1 MRRNDYLLCL
11 VIITAALCGF
21 WYSGSTAADSN
32 AVVRITR
39 HHELILQQTL
49 RDFPDQYLL
58 PTEHGSLTIT
68 KANSSLRVS
77 EAPCPDKLC
86 EKQGPITG
94 SGSIVCIPEGV
105 IIEIITSKKETLLMR
120 SSTDTTTKTMLVLAL
135 LAALAVLLRLGENLL
150 PLPVQLGVI
159 RPGLANTIT
168 ILCLY
173 LFGLRLTGLF
183 LTARVLLVGL
193 LSTGLFTPGFLIG
206 LGGTLLSLL
215 LMEAGRR
222 SQLFSPYGIGIL
234 GAAAHNTGQIL
245 TASLIMQSFSL
256 FSLLPLL
263 LLLSLP
269 FGLLTGA
276 VAAKTLP
283 FLKQYLH

>member
-1 MRRNDYLLCL
+1 
-11 VIITAALCGF
+11 
-21 WYSGSTAADSN
+21 
-32 AVVRITR
+32 
-39 HHELILQQTL
+39 
-49 RDFPDQYLL
+49 
-58 PTEHGSLTIT
+58 
-68 KANSSLRVS
+68 
-77 EAPCPDKLC
+77 
-86 EKQGPITG
+86 
-94 SGSIVCIPEGV
+94 
-105 IIEIITSKKETLLMR
+105 MR

-135 LAALAVLLRLGENLL
+135 LAALAVLLRRGETLL
-150 PLPVQLGVI
+150 PLPVQLGAI

-222 SQLFSPYGIGIL
+222 RQLFSPYGIL
-234 GAAAHNTGQIL
+234 GAATHNTGQIL
-245 TASLIMQSFSL
+245 TASLIMQSSAL

>member
-1 MRRNDYLLCL
+1 
-11 VIITAALCGF
+11 
-21 WYSGSTAADSN
+21 
-32 AVVRITR
+32 
-39 HHELILQQTL
+39 
-49 RDFPDQYLL
+49 
-58 PTEHGSLTIT
+58 
-68 KANSSLRVS
+68 
-77 EAPCPDKLC
+77 
-86 EKQGPITG
+86 
-94 SGSIVCIPEGV
+94 
-105 IIEIITSKKETLLMR
+105 MR

-150 PLPVQLGVI
+150 PLPVQLGAI
-159 RPGLANTIT
+159 RPGLVNTIT

-183 LTARVLLVGL
+183 LTVRVLLVGL
-193 LSTGLFTPGFLIG
+193 LST
-206 LGGTLLSLL
+206 GTLLSLL

-245 TASLIMQSFSL
+245 TASLIMQSSAL

>member
-1 MRRNDYLLCL
+1 
-11 VIITAALCGF
+11 
-21 WYSGSTAADSN
+21 
-32 AVVRITR
+32 
-39 HHELILQQTL
+39 
-49 RDFPDQYLL
+49 
-58 PTEHGSLTIT
+58 
-68 KANSSLRVS
+68 
-77 EAPCPDKLC
+77 
-86 EKQGPITG
+86 
-94 SGSIVCIPEGV
+94 
-105 IIEIITSKKETLLMR
+105 MR

-150 PLPVQLGVI
+150 PLPVQLGAI

-168 ILCLY
+168 ILC

-222 SQLFSPYGIGIL
+222 RQLFSPYGIGIL

-245 TASLIMQSFSL
+245 TASLIMQSSAL

>member
-1 MRRNDYLLCL
+1 
-11 VIITAALCGF
+11 
-21 WYSGSTAADSN
+21 
-32 AVVRITR
+32 
-39 HHELILQQTL
+39 
-49 RDFPDQYLL
+49 
-58 PTEHGSLTIT
+58 
-68 KANSSLRVS
+68 
-77 EAPCPDKLC
+77 
-86 EKQGPITG
+86 
-94 SGSIVCIPEGV
+94 
-105 IIEIITSKKETLLMR
+105 MR

-150 PLPVQLGVI
+150 PLPVQLGAI

-222 SQLFSPYGIGIL
+222 RQLF
-234 GAAAHNTGQIL
+234 
-245 TASLIMQSFSL
+245 F
-256 FSLLPLL
+256 
-263 LLLSLP
+263 
-269 FGLLTGA
+269 
-276 VAAKTLP
+276 TLWYRHP
-283 FLKQYLH
+283 GGCRT

>member
-1 MRRNDYLLCL
+1 
-11 VIITAALCGF
+11 
-21 WYSGSTAADSN
+21 
-32 AVVRITR
+32 
-39 HHELILQQTL
+39 
-49 RDFPDQYLL
+49 
-58 PTEHGSLTIT
+58 
-68 KANSSLRVS
+68 
-77 EAPCPDKLC
+77 
-86 EKQGPITG
+86 
-94 SGSIVCIPEGV
+94 
-105 IIEIITSKKETLLMR
+105 MR

-150 PLPVQLGVI
+150 PLPVQLGAI

-222 SQLFSPYGIGIL
+222 SKLFSPYGIGIL

-245 TASLIMQSFSL
+245 TASLIMQSSAL

-276 VAAKTLP
+276 VAVKTLP

>member
-1 MRRNDYLLCL
+1 MIMRRNDYLLCL

-21 WYSGSTAADSN
+21 WYSGRTAADSN

-105 IIEIITSKKETLLMR
+105 IIEIITSKEGD
-120 SSTDTTTKTMLVLAL
+120 SPDAL
-135 LAALAVLLRLGENLL
+135 L
-150 PLPVQLGVI
+150 
-159 RPGLANTIT
+159 
-168 ILCLY
+168 Y
-173 LFGLRLTGLF
+173 
-183 LTARVLLVGL
+183 
-193 LSTGLFTPGFLIG
+193 
-206 LGGTLLSLL
+206 
-215 LMEAGRR
+215 
-222 SQLFSPYGIGIL
+222 
-234 GAAAHNTGQIL
+234 
-245 TASLIMQSFSL
+245 
-256 FSLLPLL
+256 
-263 LLLSLP
+263 
-269 FGLLTGA
+269 
-276 VAAKTLP
+276 
-283 FLKQYLH
+283 